1 MKKIFFCITVLFL
14 FVAVSCSKK
23 EQDRDTFEYF
33 NTSLNADMKY
43 DNIVKVFGL
52 PDDDIGSGIH
62 IYVYK
67 LSDGTV
73 IWIGYT
79 DRILYAR
86 HVSGN
91 GQHLLHSII

>member
-23 EQDRDTFEYF
+23 EQDRDSFEYF
-33 NTSLNADMKY
+33 NTRLEAGMKY
-43 DNIVKVFGL
+43 DNIVKVFGW

-67 LSDGTV
+67 LSDGSA
-73 IWIGYT
+73 IWIGYADKIIYAMHV
-79 DRILYAR
+79 DR
-86 HVSGN
+86 N
-91 GQHLLHSII
+91 GQLLHIII